1 MNKKATLLVVSL
13 SEAHFYSEHP
23 FFACPIGR
31 ASILGAR
38 KVGCL
43 DWNLSTPDMPLML
56 ISGKEMSW
64 YGHWIKKGKHRL
76 KICSDVVPQP
86 YFEGYLEIQEYCF
99 SWYLNIFVWFQKLK
113 LQLLRQNIRHFSWLI
128 GTFEAENFDR
138 C

>member
-43 DWNLSTPDMPLML
+43 EWNLSTPDMPLML

-86 YFEGYLEIQEYCF
+86 YFEGVPRDSRILFFMIFEYFCLVSKIKITIIEAKHQAF
-99 SWYLNIFVWFQKLK
+99 F
-113 LQLLRQNIRHFSWLI
+113 LI
-128 GTFEAENFDR
+128 DR
-138 C
+138 DFRCWEFW